1 MFEHLS
7 LSKYTDYI
15 TKMCFSMLSFFQ
27 IIYMLK
33 QKLCFIQRRGLCCME
48 IIARK
53 RHEAR
58 KLFSADE
65 KTR

>member
-33 QKLCFIQRRGLCCME
+33 TKVMFYPKACIVLHGDNRT
-48 IIARK
+48 K
-53 RHEAR
+53 
-58 KLFSADE
+58 
-65 KTR
+65 KTRGAKTVFS

>member
-33 QKLCFIQRRGLCCME
+33 TKVMFYPKAWIVLQGNNRTK
-48 IIARK
+48 
-53 RHEAR
+53 
-58 KLFSADE
+58 
-65 KTR
+65 KTRGAKTVFSSRKN